1 MLFGNRYLGL
11 GTRQKFECG
20 PGPATPDRIVRVFL
34 TCPCHRGGGAM
45 KASTDSAR
53 PSECRSC
60 EAQLSIRHHAMTIRN
75 LAVGQQ
81 PFLCSEEQKGEEAAT
96 PGQPVAKARF

>member
-1 MLFGNRYLGL
+1 
-11 GTRQKFECG
+11 
-20 PGPATPDRIVRVFL
+20 
-34 TCPCHRGGGAM
+34 M

-96 PGQPVAKARF
+96 PGQPVAQARFWKFPPGNSLARTTGYRQLCRNHPA

>member
-1 MLFGNRYLGL
+1 
-11 GTRQKFECG
+11 
-20 PGPATPDRIVRVFL
+20 
-34 TCPCHRGGGAM
+34 M

-96 PGQPVAKARF
+96 PGQPVALARVSGVSPGDSLSGITGCRWLCRNHSASAGTLTFR